1 MGFALG
7 TESCDA
13 RGLST
18 GFVSSCYRDGARGLR
33 RPNEIVIFDVAVI
46 VCLCPFPSALA
57 SFLFFRDASDPLRYL
72 LTRTRRMW
80 NVLVYAFCV
89 ILGVVPV
96 TYNEQRSATTKSRRV
111 ENPHS
116 SRVGAR
122 GDGGQILKVLLS
134 RCCRRLENDEASDMQ
149 HT

>member
-1 MGFALG
+1 MAQVFLPIRLGHHSTGSGVGFASE
-7 TESCDA
+7 TDFCDG

-18 GFVSSCYRDGARGLR
+18 GCVSSCYRDGARGLR

-57 SFLFFRDASDPLRYL
+57 SFLFFHDASDPLHYL
-72 LTRTRRMW
+72 LTRTRQTW

-96 TYNEQRSATTKSRRV
+96 TYNEQVSNNKIEKSRKSAQ
-111 ENPHS
+111 PPS
-116 SRVGAR
+116 G
-122 GDGGQILKVLLS
+122 
-134 RCCRRLENDEASDMQ
+134 C
-149 HT
+149 TW